1 MLCEILYPE
10 NSDKARF
17 DDLKKCAENDYVLN
31 KAEYPRTVTSAK
43 SILLKYQPNYESN
56 RNSQPNR
63 VRNQIMFAQHRE
75 TEDGEGDG
83 KERIIRDPG

>member
-1 MLCEILYPE
+1 MLCAILYPE